1 MLELQHLRLVG
12 RNLSSSLSLGN
23 VVPFKVGHDLR
34 NAVLDGLTAS
44 SHSTEVHTK
53 SGSFH
58 SLSTSQAPFHSLPSL
73 LSPCHSL
80 CWELKPVPSEV
91 SSVSCSPRPWQLSW
105 IFGDGCTTDPE
116 LLLPLAAYIEAITL
130 LHVKEG
136 EREEKRTLGEKETCP
151 RL

>member
-23 VVPFKVGHDLR
+23 VVSFKVCHDLR

-44 SHSTEVHTK
+44 SHSTEVHTIRL
-53 SGSFH
+53 FPF
-58 SLSTSQAPFHSLPSL
+58 SLNLSSPFPLPSL

-116 LLLPLAAYIEAITL
+116 LLLPLVAYVEAITL

-136 EREEKRTLGEKETCP
+136 EREGKRTLGEKETCP